1 MIFSSAICFVLQKY
15 KANKQNI
22 FFGTKF
28 VNIFI
33 VCINNDLLFHSFLPE
48 DIRPDVLA
56 SISLTQKNK
65 PKAFEPEG
73 KGPNTGHIQA
83 TYDPS
88 SSSPS

>member
-15 KANKQNI
+15 KAKKQNI
-22 FFGTKF
+22 FLGTKS

-33 VCINNDLLFHSFLPE
+33 VSINNDLLFHPFLPE
-48 DIRPDVLA
+48 DIRPDFLA
-56 SISLTQKNK
+56 SISLKQKNK
-65 PKAFEPEG
+65 PEALSARG
-73 KGPNTGHIQA
+73 KRPSTGHVQA